1 MKKFL
6 KILFAFCLL
15 FALISCSKSNKEL
28 EKFAGKE
35 FNGASGGSILI
46 ILEKENSLF
55 FSGKPVI
62 SPNTNLD
69 NVKKDAY
76 EKSKLQTYK
85 NPKIESKDGKK
96 YLTADNFPY
105 KLEIIAENKIKDVDD
120 DYEYTYV
127 DLTK

>member
-1 MKKFL
+1 MKKFS
-6 KILFAFCLL
+6 KILLSICLL
-15 FALISCSKSNKEL
+15 FTLVSCSSSTKEL

-35 FNGASGGSILI
+35 FNGTNGGNILI
-46 ILEKENSLF
+46 ILEKKNSLF
-55 FSGKPVI
+55 FSGKPVLK
-62 SPNTNLD
+62 PDTNLE
-69 NVKKDAY
+69 NVKEGAY
-76 EKSKLQTYK
+76 EKSKLKTYK
-85 NPKIESKDGKK
+85 NPRLESKDGKK